1 MFGRTWN
8 HDSLRKYIIVF
19 GTVFNDIYINRLSN
33 SGEVLQTLKV
43 PLTYGPKDKVLA
55 RLEQNPKM
63 DNQVGIVLPRIS
75 FEMTTLEYDSTR
87 KLNTLNKLT
96 KQASV
101 AANPDVDDEVK
112 YQYQPVPYDMQFEM
126 NILVKNAEDGTRIVE
141 QIVPY
146 FTPDFTVSVNLVPE
160 VDRARDIPIILNSI
174 TSQDEYEGSFE
185 QRRALIWTLNF
196 TMKGYLYGPTKK
208 SKLIKYAETT
218 FRLPEDVDTGNTNN
232 TANTIVVT
240 SRPGL
245 TNQGQPTS
253 NAAASVPYD
262 EIISTDNYGFINTIT
277 ENI

>member
-33 SGEVLQTLKV
+33 AGEVLQTLKV
-43 PLTYGPKDKVLA
+43 PLTYGPKDKVLS
-55 RLEQNPKM
+55 RLEQSPRL
-63 DNQVGIVLPRIS
+63 DNQVGIILPRIS
-75 FEMTTLEYDSTR
+75 FEMTTMEYDPTR

-96 KQASV
+96 KQS
-101 AANPDVDDEVK
+101 ANAGTDDEVK

-160 VDRARDIPIILNSI
+160 VDGPRDIPIILNSI

-185 QRRALIWTLNF
+185 QRRALIWTLSF

-208 SKLIKYAETT
+208 SKLIKLAETT
-218 FRLPEDVDTGNTNN
+218 FRLPEDVETGNTDN
-232 TANTIVVT
+232 TANTIVVA

-245 TNQGQPTS
+245 TANGQPTTNTALS
-253 NAAASVPYD
+253 ISYED
-262 EIISTDNYGFINTIT
+262 IKSTDNYSIINTIT

>member
-33 SGEVLQTLKV
+33 AGEVLQTLKV
-43 PLTYGPKDKVLA
+43 PLTYGPKDKVLS
-55 RLEQNPKM
+55 RLEQSPRL
-63 DNQVGIVLPRIS
+63 DNQVGIILPRIS
-75 FEMTTLEYDSTR
+75 FEMTTMEYDPTR

-96 KQASV
+96 KQSTTAGT
-101 AANPDVDDEVK
+101 DDEVK

-126 NILVKNAEDGTRIVE
+126 NILVKNAEDG
-141 QIVPY
+141 
-146 FTPDFTVSVNLVPE
+146 
-160 VDRARDIPIILNSI
+160 NSI

-185 QRRALIWTLNF
+185 QRRALIWTLSF

-208 SKLIKYAETT
+208 SKLIKHAETV
-218 FRLPEDVDTGNTNN
+218 FRFPEDVATGNTNS

-245 TNQGQPTS
+245 TANGQPTTNTALS
-253 NAAASVPYD
+253 ISYED
-262 EIISTDNYGFINTIT
+262 IISTDDYAIINTIT

>member
-19 GTVFNDIYINRLSN
+19 GTVFNDIYINRLDN
-33 SGEVLQTLKV
+33 NEEVRQTLKI

-55 RLEQNPKM
+55 RLEQNPQM

-75 FEMTTLEYDSTR
+75 FEMTSLEYDPTR

-96 KQASV
+96 KQSATV
-101 AANPDVDDEVK
+101 GTDDEVK

-160 VDRARDIPIILNSI
+160 IDSARDIPIILNSI
-174 TSQDEYEGSFE
+174 TSQDQYEGSFE
-185 QRRALIWTLNF
+185 QRRALIWTLSF
-196 TMKGYLYGPTKK
+196 TMKGWLYGPTKK
-208 SKLIKYAETT
+208 SKLIKLAETT
-218 FRLPEDVDTGNTNN
+218 FRLPEDVMTGNTTN
-232 TANTIVVT
+232 TTSTVT
-240 SRPGL
+240 VAVRPGL
-245 TNQGQPTS
+245 TANGQPTS
-253 NAAASVPYD
+253 NAAASIPYD
-262 EIISTDNYGFINTIT
+262 EIISTDDYGFINTIT

>member
-33 SGEVLQTLKV
+33 AGEVLQTLKV
-43 PLTYGPKDKVLA
+43 PLTYGPKDKVLS
-55 RLEQNPKM
+55 RLEQSPRL
-63 DNQVGIVLPRIS
+63 DDQVGIILPRIS
-75 FEMTTLEYDSTR
+75 FEMTTMEYDPTR

-96 KQASV
+96 KQSTNAGT
-101 AANPDVDDEVK
+101 DDEVK

-160 VDRARDIPIILNSI
+160 VDGPRDIPIILNSI

-185 QRRALIWTLNF
+185 QRRALIWTLSF

-208 SKLIKYAETT
+208 SKLIKLAETT
-218 FRLPEDVDTGNTNN
+218 FRLPEDVETGNTDN
-232 TANTIVVT
+232 TANTIVVA

-245 TNQGQPTS
+245 TANGQPTTNTALS
-253 NAAASVPYD
+253 ISYED
-262 EIISTDNYGFINTIT
+262 IKSTDNYSIINTIT

>member
-19 GTVFNDIYINRLSN
+19 GTVFNDIYINRLSATD
-33 SGEVLQTLKV
+33 EVLQTLKV

-55 RLEQNPKM
+55 RLDQNPQM
-63 DNQVGIVLPRIS
+63 TNQVGIVLPRIS
-75 FEMTTLEYDSTR
+75 FEMTTLEYDPNR

-96 KQASV
+96 KQSAT
-101 AANPDVDDEVK
+101 AGTDDEVK

-146 FTPDFTVSVNLVPE
+146 FTPDFTVSVNVVPE
-160 VDRARDIPIILNSI
+160 VDSARDIPIILNSI
-174 TSQDEYEGSFE
+174 TSQDQYEGSFE
-185 QRRALIWTLNF
+185 QRRALIWTLSF
-196 TMKGYLYGPTKK
+196 TMKGWLYGPTKK
-208 SKLIKYAETT
+208 SKLIKLAETT
-218 FRLPEDVDTGNTNN
+218 FRLPEDVTTGNTTN
-232 TANTIVVT
+232 TSNTIVVA

-245 TNQGQPTS
+245 TANGTATS
-253 NAAASVPYD
+253 NTAASIPYD
-262 EIISTDNYGFINTIT
+262 EIISTDDYGFINTIT

>member
-19 GTVFNDIYINRLSN
+19 GTVFNDIYINRLDN
-33 SGEVLQTLKV
+33 DQEVRQTLKV

-55 RLEQNPKM
+55 RLEQNPEM
-63 DNQVGIVLPRIS
+63 LNQAGIVLPRIS
-75 FEMTTLEYDSTR
+75 FEMTTLEYDPTR

-96 KQASV
+96 KQSATGGT
-101 AANPDVDDEVK
+101 DDEVK
-112 YQYQPVPYDMQFEM
+112 YQYQPVPYDIQFEM

-160 VDRARDIPIILNSI
+160 VDGPRDIPIILNSI
-174 TSQDEYEGSFE
+174 SSQDQYEGNFTE
-185 QRRALIWTLNF
+185 RRVLTWTLNF
-196 TMKGYLYGPTKK
+196 TLKGYMYGPTKK
-208 SKLIKYAETT
+208 SKLIKLAETT
-218 FRLPEDVDTGNTNN
+218 FRLPEDITTGNTTN
-232 TANTIVVT
+232 TSNTIVVA

-245 TNQGQPTS
+245 TANGVATS
-253 NAAASVPYD
+253 NVAASIPYD
-262 EIISTDNYGFINTIT
+262 EIISTDEYGFINTIT

>member
-19 GTVFNDIYINRLSN
+19 GTVFNDIYINRLSATN
-33 SGEVLQTLKV
+33 EVLQTLKV
-43 PLTYGPKDKVLA
+43 PLTYGPKEKVLA
-55 RLEQNPKM
+55 RLDQNPEM
-63 DNQVGIVLPRIS
+63 LNQVGIVLPRIS

-96 KQASV
+96 KQSAT
-101 AANPDVDDEVK
+101 AGTDDEVK
-112 YQYQPVPYDMQFEM
+112 YQYQPVPYDLQFEM

-160 VDRARDIPIILNSI
+160 VDGPRDIPIILNSI
-174 TSQDEYEGSFE
+174 TSQDQYEGNFTE
-185 QRRALIWTLNF
+185 RRVLIWTLNF
-196 TMKGYLYGPTKK
+196 TLKGYLYGPTKK
-208 SKLIKYAETT
+208 SKLIKLAETT
-218 FRLPEDVDTGNTNN
+218 FRLPEDVATGNTTN
-232 TANTIVVT
+232 TSNTVVVA

-245 TNQGQPTS
+245 TANGTATS
-253 NAAASVPYD
+253 NVAASIPYD
-262 EIISTDNYGFINTIT
+262 EIISTDDYGFINTIT

>member
-33 SGEVLQTLKV
+33 AGEVLQTLKV
-43 PLTYGPKDKVLA
+43 PLTYGPKDKVLS
-55 RLEQNPKM
+55 RLEQSPRL
-63 DNQVGIVLPRIS
+63 DNQVGIILPRIS
-75 FEMTTLEYDSTR
+75 FEMTTMEYDPTR

-96 KQASV
+96 KQSTTAGT
-101 AANPDVDDEVK
+101 DDEVK

-160 VDRARDIPIILNSI
+160 VDGPRDIPIILNSI

-185 QRRALIWTLNF
+185 QRRALIWTLSF

-208 SKLIKYAETT
+208 SKLIKHAETV
-218 FRLPEDVDTGNTNN
+218 FRFQEDVATGNTNS

-245 TNQGQPTS
+245 TANGQPTTNTALS
-253 NAAASVPYD
+253 ISYED
-262 EIISTDNYGFINTIT
+262 IISTDDYAIINTIT

>member
-33 SGEVLQTLKV
+33 AGEVLQTLKV
-43 PLTYGPKDKVLA
+43 PLTYGPKDKVLS
-55 RLEQNPKM
+55 RLEQSPRL
-63 DNQVGIVLPRIS
+63 DNQVGIILPRIS
-75 FEMTTLEYDSTR
+75 FEMTTMEYDPTR

-96 KQASV
+96 KQSAT
-101 AANPDVDDEVK
+101 AGTDDEVK

-160 VDRARDIPIILNSI
+160 VDGPRDIPIILNSI

-185 QRRALIWTLNF
+185 QRRALIWTLSF

-208 SKLIKYAETT
+208 SKLIKLAETT
-218 FRLPEDVDTGNTNN
+218 FRLPEDVETGNTDN
-232 TANTIVVT
+232 TANTIVVA

-245 TNQGQPTS
+245 TANGQPTTNTALS
-253 NAAASVPYD
+253 ISYED
-262 EIISTDNYGFINTIT
+262 IKSTDNYSIINTIT

>member
-19 GTVFNDIYINRLSN
+19 GTVFNDIYINRLSATD
-33 SGEVLQTLKV
+33 EVLQTLKV

-55 RLEQNPKM
+55 RLEQNPEM
-63 DNQVGIVLPRIS
+63 LNQVGIVLPRIS
-75 FEMTTLEYDSTR
+75 FEMTSLEYDPTR

-96 KQASV
+96 KQS
-101 AANPDVDDEVK
+101 ANAGTDDEVK

-160 VDRARDIPIILNSI
+160 VDGPRDIPIILNSI

-185 QRRALIWTLNF
+185 QRRALIWTLSF

-208 SKLIKYAETT
+208 SKLIKLAETT
-218 FRLPEDVDTGNTNN
+218 FRLPEDVETGNTDN
-232 TANTIVVT
+232 TANTIVVA

-245 TNQGQPTS
+245 TANGQPTTNTALS
-253 NAAASVPYD
+253 ISYED
-262 EIISTDNYGFINTIT
+262 IKSTDNYSIINTIT

>member
-19 GTVFNDIYINRLSN
+19 GTVFNDIYINRLSATN
-33 SGEVLQTLKV
+33 EVLQTLKV

-55 RLEQNPKM
+55 RLDQNPQM
-63 DNQVGIVLPRIS
+63 LNQVGIVLPRIS
-75 FEMTTLEYDSTR
+75 FEMTALEYDPTR

-96 KQASV
+96 KQSAT
-101 AANPDVDDEVK
+101 AGTDDEVK

-146 FTPDFTVSVNLVPE
+146 FTPDFTVSVNVVPE
-160 VDRARDIPIILNSI
+160 VDSARDIPIILNSI

-185 QRRALIWTLNF
+185 QRRALTWTLSF
-196 TMKGYLYGPTKK
+196 TMKGWLYGPTKK
-208 SKLIKYAETT
+208 SKLIKLAETT
-218 FRLPEDVDTGNTNN
+218 FRLPEDVLTGNTTN
-232 TANTIVVT
+232 TSNTIIVA

-245 TNQGQPTS
+245 TANGQPTS

-262 EIISTDNYGFINTIT
+262 EIISTDDYGFINTIT

>member
-33 SGEVLQTLKV
+33 AGEVLQTLKV
-43 PLTYGPKDKVLA
+43 PLTYGPKDKVLS
-55 RLEQNPKM
+55 RLEQSPRL
-63 DNQVGIVLPRIS
+63 DNQVGIILPRIS
-75 FEMTTLEYDSTR
+75 FEMTTMEYDPTR

-96 KQASV
+96 KQSTTAGT
-101 AANPDVDDEVK
+101 DDEVK

-141 QIVPY
+141 QKVPY

-160 VDRARDIPIILNSI
+160 VDGPRDIPIILNSI

-185 QRRALIWTLNF
+185 QRRALIWTLSF

-208 SKLIKYAETT
+208 SKLIKHAETV
-218 FRLPEDVDTGNTNN
+218 FRFPEDVATGNTNS

-245 TNQGQPTS
+245 TANGQPTTNTALS
-253 NAAASVPYD
+253 ISYED
-262 EIISTDNYGFINTIT
+262 IISTDDYAIINTIT

>member
-19 GTVFNDIYINRLSN
+19 GTVFNDIYINRLS
-33 SGEVLQTLKV
+33 STGEVLQTLKV

-55 RLEQNPKM
+55 RLDQNPELL
-63 DNQVGIVLPRIS
+63 NQVGIVLPRIS
-75 FEMTTLEYDSTR
+75 FEMTSMEYDATR

-96 KQASV
+96 KQSAT
-101 AANPDVDDEVK
+101 AGTDDEVK

-146 FTPDFTVSVNLVPE
+146 FTPDFTVSVNVVPE
-160 VDRARDIPIILNSI
+160 VDGPRDIPIILNSI
-174 TSQDEYEGSFE
+174 SSQDQYEGNFTE
-185 QRRALIWTLNF
+185 RRVLIWTLNF
-196 TMKGYLYGPTKK
+196 TLKGYLYGPTKK
-208 SKLIKYAETT
+208 SKLIKLAETT
-218 FRLPEDVDTGNTNN
+218 FRLPEDIITGNTTN
-232 TANTIVVT
+232 TSNTVVVA

-245 TNQGQPTS
+245 TANGTATS
-253 NAAASVPYD
+253 NVAASIPYD
-262 EIISTDNYGFINTIT
+262 EIISTDDYGFINTIT

>member
-1 MFGRTWN
+1 MFGRTWS
-8 HDSLRKYIIVF
+8 HDTLRKYIIVF
-19 GTVFNDIYINRLSN
+19 GTLFNDIYINRTNS
-33 SGEVLQTLKV
+33 SGEVIQTLKI

-55 RLEQNPKM
+55 RLEQNPTL

-75 FEMTTLEYDSTR
+75 FEMTSMEYDPTR

-96 KQASV
+96 KQSTTGGT
-101 AANPDVDDEVK
+101 DDEVK

-126 NILVKNAEDGTRIVE
+126 NILVKNSEDGTRIVE

-160 VDRARDIPIILNSI
+160 VDAARDIPVILNSI
-174 TSQDEYEGSFE
+174 THEDSYEGSFE
-185 QRRALIWTLNF
+185 QRRAVIWTLTF
-196 TMKGYLYGPTKK
+196 TLKGWLYGPTKK

-218 FRLPEDVDTGNTNN
+218 FRLPEDVATGNTTN
-232 TANTIVVT
+232 TVDTIVIS

-245 TNQGQPTS
+245 TANGQPTS
-253 NAAASVPYD
+253 NVAESIDYD
-262 EIISTDNYGFINTIT
+262 DIISTDDYGFINTIT

>member
-33 SGEVLQTLKV
+33 AGEVLQTLKV
-43 PLTYGPKDKVLA
+43 PLTYGPKDKVLS
-55 RLEQNPKM
+55 RLEQSPRL
-63 DNQVGIVLPRIS
+63 DNQVGIILPRIS
-75 FEMTTLEYDSTR
+75 FEMTTMEYDPTR

-96 KQASV
+96 KQSTNAGT
-101 AANPDVDDEVK
+101 DDEVK

-146 FTPDFTVSVNLVPE
+146 FTPDVTVSVNLVPE
-160 VDRARDIPIILNSI
+160 IDGPRDIPIILNSI

-185 QRRALIWTLNF
+185 QRRALIWTLSF

-208 SKLIKYAETT
+208 SKLIKLAETT
-218 FRLPEDVDTGNTNN
+218 FRLPEDVETGNTDN
-232 TANTIVVT
+232 TANTIVVA

-245 TNQGQPTS
+245 TANGQPTTNTALS
-253 NAAASVPYD
+253 ISYED
-262 EIISTDNYGFINTIT
+262 IKSTDNYSIINTIT

>member
-19 GTVFNDIYINRLSN
+19 GTVFNDIYINRLDN
-33 SGEVLQTLKV
+33 DEEIRQTLKV

-55 RLEQNPKM
+55 RLEQNPQM
-63 DNQVGIVLPRIS
+63 DNQVGVVLPRIS
-75 FEMTTLEYDSTR
+75 FEMTSLEYDPTR

-96 KQASV
+96 KQSAT
-101 AANPDVDDEVK
+101 AGTDDEVK

-146 FTPDFTVSVNLVPE
+146 FTPDFTVSVNIVPE
-160 VDRARDIPIILNSI
+160 VDNARDIPIILNSI
-174 TSQDEYEGSFE
+174 TSQDQYEGSFE

-196 TMKGYLYGPTKK
+196 TMKGWLYGPTKK
-208 SKLIKYAETT
+208 SKLIKLAETT
-218 FRLPEDVDTGNTNN
+218 FRLPEDVTTGNTTN
-232 TANTIVVT
+232 TSNTIVVT

-245 TNQGQPTS
+245 TSGGAPTS
-253 NAAASVPYD
+253 NVAASVSYD
-262 EIISTDNYGFINTIT
+262 EIISTDDYGFINTIT

>member
-1 MFGRTWN
+1 
-8 HDSLRKYIIVF
+8 
-19 GTVFNDIYINRLSN
+19 
-33 SGEVLQTLKV
+33 
-43 PLTYGPKDKVLA
+43 
-55 RLEQNPKM
+55 M
-63 DNQVGIVLPRIS
+63 DNQVGIILPRIS
-75 FEMTTLEYDSTR
+75 FEMTTMEYDPTR

-96 KQASV
+96 KQSAT
-101 AANPDVDDEVK
+101 AGTDDEVK

-160 VDRARDIPIILNSI
+160 VDGPRDIPIILNSI

-185 QRRALIWTLNF
+185 QRRALIWTLSF

-208 SKLIKYAETT
+208 SKLIKLAETT
-218 FRLPEDVDTGNTNN
+218 FRLPEDVETGNTDN
-232 TANTIVVT
+232 TANTIVVA

-245 TNQGQPTS
+245 TANGQPTTNTALS
-253 NAAASVPYD
+253 ISYED
-262 EIISTDNYGFINTIT
+262 IKSTDNYSIINTIT

>member
-8 HDSLRKYIIVF
+8 HDSLRKYIIIF
-19 GTVFNDIYINRLSN
+19 GTVFNDIYINRLSATN
-33 SGEVLQTLKV
+33 EVLQTLKV
-43 PLTYGPKDKVLA
+43 PLTYGPKEKVLA
-55 RLEQNPKM
+55 RLDQNPQM

-75 FEMTTLEYDSTR
+75 FEMSTLEYDSTR

-96 KQASV
+96 KQSAT
-101 AANPDVDDEVK
+101 AGTDDEVK

-160 VDRARDIPIILNSI
+160 VDGPRDIPIILNSI
-174 TSQDEYEGSFE
+174 TSQDQYEGSFE

-208 SKLIKYAETT
+208 SKLIKLAETT
-218 FRLPEDVDTGNTNN
+218 FRLPEDVATGNTTN
-232 TANTIVVT
+232 TSNTIVVA

-245 TNQGQPTS
+245 TANGTATS
-253 NAAASVPYD
+253 NVAASIPYD
-262 EIISTDNYGFINTIT
+262 EIISTDDYGFINTIT

>member
-19 GTVFNDIYINRLSN
+19 GTVFNDIYINRLSAT
-33 SGEVLQTLKV
+33 GEVLQTLKV
-43 PLTYGPKDKVLA
+43 PLTYGPKDKVLS
-55 RLEQNPKM
+55 RLEQSPRL
-63 DNQVGIVLPRIS
+63 DNQVGIILPRIS
-75 FEMTTLEYDSTR
+75 FEMTTMEYDPTR

-96 KQASV
+96 KQSAT
-101 AANPDVDDEVK
+101 AGTDDEVK

-146 FTPDFTVSVNLVPE
+146 FTPAFTVSVNVVPE
-160 VDRARDIPIILNSI
+160 VDAPR
-174 TSQDEYEGSFE
+174 EGSFE
-185 QRRALIWTLNF
+185 QRRVLIWTLNF
-196 TMKGYLYGPTKK
+196 TLKGWLYGPSKK
-208 SKLIKYAETT
+208 SKLIKHAETV
-218 FRLPEDVDTGNTNN
+218 FRFPEDVTTGNTDS

-245 TNQGQPTS
+245 TANGQPTTNTALS
-253 NAAASVPYD
+253 ISYED
-262 EIISTDNYGFINTIT
+262 IISTDNYAIINTIT

>member
-19 GTVFNDIYINRLSN
+19 GTVFNDIYINRLDN
-33 SGEVLQTLKV
+33 NEEVRQTLKI

-55 RLEQNPKM
+55 RLEQNPQM

-75 FEMTTLEYDSTR
+75 FEMTSLEYDPTR

-96 KQASV
+96 KQSAT
-101 AANPDVDDEVK
+101 AGTDDEVK

-160 VDRARDIPIILNSI
+160 VDGARDIPIILNSI
-174 TSQDEYEGSFE
+174 TSQDQYEGSFE
-185 QRRALIWTLNF
+185 QRRALIWTLSF
-196 TMKGYLYGPTKK
+196 TMKGWLYGPTKK
-208 SKLIKYAETT
+208 SKLIKLAETT
-218 FRLPEDVDTGNTNN
+218 FRLPEDVTTGNTTN
-232 TANTIVVT
+232 TSNTIVVA

-245 TNQGQPTS
+245 TANGTATS
-253 NAAASVPYD
+253 NAAASIPYD
-262 EIISTDNYGFINTIT
+262 EIISTDDYGFINTIT

>member
-33 SGEVLQTLKV
+33 AGEVLQTLKV
-43 PLTYGPKDKVLA
+43 PLTYGPKDKVLS
-55 RLEQNPKM
+55 RLEQSPRL
-63 DNQVGIVLPRIS
+63 DNQVGIILPRIS
-75 FEMTTLEYDSTR
+75 FEMTTMEYDPTR

-96 KQASV
+96 KQSTTAGT
-101 AANPDVDDEVK
+101 DDEVK

-160 VDRARDIPIILNSI
+160 VDGPRDIPIILNSI

-185 QRRALIWTLNF
+185 QRRALIWTLSF
-196 TMKGYLYGPTKK
+196 TMKGYLYGQTKK
-208 SKLIKYAETT
+208 SKLIKHAETV
-218 FRLPEDVDTGNTNN
+218 FRFPEDVATGNTNS

-245 TNQGQPTS
+245 TANGQPTTNTALS
-253 NAAASVPYD
+253 ISYED
-262 EIISTDNYGFINTIT
+262 IISTDDYAIINTIT

>member
-19 GTVFNDIYINRLSN
+19 GTVFNDIYINRLSAT
-33 SGEVLQTLKV
+33 GEVLQTLKV
-43 PLTYGPKDKVLA
+43 PLTYGPKDKVLS
-55 RLEQNPKM
+55 RLEQSPRL
-63 DNQVGIVLPRIS
+63 DNQVGIILPRIS
-75 FEMTTLEYDSTR
+75 FEMTTMEYDPTR

-96 KQASV
+96 KQSAT
-101 AANPDVDDEVK
+101 AGTDDEVK

-146 FTPDFTVSVNLVPE
+146 FTPAFTVSVNVVPE
-160 VDRARDIPIILNSI
+160 VDGPRDIPIVLNSI
-174 TSQDEYEGSFE
+174 SSQDQYEGNFE

-196 TMKGYLYGPTKK
+196 TLKGWLYGPSKK
-208 SKLIKYAETT
+208 SKLIKHAETV
-218 FRLPEDVDTGNTNN
+218 FRFPEDVTTGNTDN

-245 TNQGQPTS
+245 TANGVATS
-253 NAAASVPYD
+253 NVAASIDYA
-262 EIISTDNYGFINTIT
+262 EIISTDDYGFINTIT

>member
-19 GTVFNDIYINRLSN
+19 GTVFNDIYINRLDN
-33 SGEVLQTLKV
+33 DEEIRQTLKV

-55 RLEQNPKM
+55 RLEQNPQM
-63 DNQVGIVLPRIS
+63 DNQVGVVLPRIS
-75 FEMTTLEYDSTR
+75 FEMTSLEYDPTR

-96 KQASV
+96 KQSAT
-101 AANPDVDDEVK
+101 AGTDDEVK

-160 VDRARDIPIILNSI
+160 IDNARDIPIILNSI
-174 TSQDEYEGSFE
+174 TSQDQYEGSFE
-185 QRRALIWTLNF
+185 QRRALIWTLSF
-196 TMKGYLYGPTKK
+196 TMKGWLYGPTKK
-208 SKLIKYAETT
+208 SKLIKLAETT
-218 FRLPEDVDTGNTNN
+218 FRLPEDVTTGNTTN
-232 TANTIVVT
+232 TSNTIVVT

-245 TNQGQPTS
+245 TSGGAPTS
-253 NAAASVPYD
+253 NVAASVSYD
-262 EIISTDNYGFINTIT
+262 EIISTDDYGFINTIT

>member
-19 GTVFNDIYINRLSN
+19 GTVFNDIYINRLSATN
-33 SGEVLQTLKV
+33 EVLQTLKV
-43 PLTYGPKDKVLA
+43 PLTYGPKEKVLA
-55 RLEQNPKM
+55 RLDQNPEM
-63 DNQVGIVLPRIS
+63 LNQVGIVLPRIS

-96 KQASV
+96 KQSAT
-101 AANPDVDDEVK
+101 AGTDDEVK
-112 YQYQPVPYDMQFEM
+112 YQYQPVPYDLQFEM

-160 VDRARDIPIILNSI
+160 IDGPRDIPIILNSI
-174 TSQDEYEGSFE
+174 SSRDEYEGSFE
-185 QRRALIWTLNF
+185 QRRVLIWTLSF

-208 SKLIKYAETT
+208 SKLIKLAETT
-218 FRLPEDVDTGNTNN
+218 FRLPADVVTGNTTN
-232 TANTIVVT
+232 TANTIVIA

-245 TNQGQPTS
+245 TANGQPTS
-253 NAAASVPYD
+253 NVAASVPYD
-262 EIISTDNYGFINTIT
+262 EIISTDDYGFINTIT

>member
-33 SGEVLQTLKV
+33 AGEVLQTLKV
-43 PLTYGPKDKVLA
+43 PLTYGPKDKVLS
-55 RLEQNPKM
+55 RLEQSPRL
-63 DNQVGIVLPRIS
+63 DNQVGIILPRIS
-75 FEMTTLEYDSTR
+75 FEMTTMEYDPTR

-96 KQASV
+96 KQSTTAGT
-101 AANPDVDDEVK
+101 DDEVK

-160 VDRARDIPIILNSI
+160 VDGPRDIPIILNSI

-185 QRRALIWTLNF
+185 QRRALIWTLSF

-208 SKLIKYAETT
+208 SKLIKLAETT
-218 FRLPEDVDTGNTNN
+218 FRLPEDVETGNTDN
-232 TANTIVVT
+232 TANTIVVA

-245 TNQGQPTS
+245 TANGQPTTNTALS
-253 NAAASVPYD
+253 ISYED
-262 EIISTDNYGFINTIT
+262 IISTDDYAIINTIT

>member
-33 SGEVLQTLKV
+33 AGEVLQTLKV
-43 PLTYGPKDKVLA
+43 PLTYGPKDKVLS
-55 RLEQNPKM
+55 RLEQSPRL
-63 DNQVGIVLPRIS
+63 DNQVGIILPRIS

-96 KQASV
+96 KQSAT
-101 AANPDVDDEVK
+101 AGTDDEVK

-160 VDRARDIPIILNSI
+160 VDGPRDIPIILNSI

-185 QRRALIWTLNF
+185 QRRALIWTLSF

-208 SKLIKYAETT
+208 SKLIKLAETT
-218 FRLPEDVDTGNTNN
+218 FRLPEDVETGNTDN
-232 TANTIVVT
+232 TANTIVVA

-245 TNQGQPTS
+245 TANGQPTTNTALS
-253 NAAASVPYD
+253 ISYED
-262 EIISTDNYGFINTIT
+262 IKSTDNYSIINTIT

>member
-19 GTVFNDIYINRLSN
+19 GTVFNDIYINRLSAT
-33 SGEVLQTLKV
+33 GEVLQTLKV
-43 PLTYGPKDKVLA
+43 PLTYGPKDKVLS
-55 RLEQNPKM
+55 RLEQSPRL
-63 DNQVGIVLPRIS
+63 DNQVGIILPRIS
-75 FEMTTLEYDSTR
+75 FEMTTMEYDPTR

-96 KQASV
+96 KQSAT
-101 AANPDVDDEVK
+101 AGTDDEVK

-146 FTPDFTVSVNLVPE
+146 FTPDFTVSVNVVPE
-160 VDRARDIPIILNSI
+160 VDSARDIPIILNSI
-174 TSQDEYEGSFE
+174 SSQDQYEGSFE

-196 TMKGYLYGPTKK
+196 TLKGYLYGPTKK
-208 SKLIKYAETT
+208 SKLIKHAETV
-218 FRLPEDVDTGNTNN
+218 FRFPEDVATGNTNS

-245 TNQGQPTS
+245 TANGQPTTNTALS
-253 NAAASVPYD
+253 ISYED
-262 EIISTDNYGFINTIT
+262 IISTDDYAIINTIT